1 MIRFKKYLSFILF
14 VVLLLTFAG
23 PVPSY
28 LYGADYCGNDVAVPP
43 FLVRAVDPNLLL
55 LIDNSGSM
63 IDMAYVKN
71 DSQCY
76 DDTYNHSTTYA
87 GYFER
92 NVLYAYNFS
101 GDYFEIYSAAAHW
114 TGKDHTGG
122 WYFNGYVW
130 MLLDST
136 PIPTAF
142 VAYGNFFNWVTASKF
157 DVQKE
162 ILTGGKYDSTH
173 NRLVMESRGCLDR
186 RYTKQVQVNDN
197 INGGTKYLT
206 LSVRPPREQRFDSW
220 ENLTAYSVGDIV
232 NDVGELYIAT
242 SAGTSSGTNTSD
254 DTGVSWSPYTLTRW
268 TNGAAYPAGSVVVDP
283 GKTNT
288 MDEGRLYI
296 TAAGGTASGTG
307 VDDDTGITDWVPY
320 NLTHVEIFPATAN
333 GFNNSACQ
341 DAIDELAKESPNQG
355 QLKQYI
361 DDCMGYSPGGS
372 STLEA
377 NSHAAFNH
385 GIHNCWYK
393 AKHGDWPNGSGSVE
407 STKTACADVF
417 SDLEP
422 WNITP
427 DDRGYLCYGLYAAD
441 PASQFGYVG
450 RCWNPGAGAV
460 LTCTGGY
467 FTSGPKAGTCK
478 KWEYVGGTSPG
489 WDAAGYSD
497 VDTCI
502 ETAMRDY
509 CGNMEIPE
517 VVDPSDQA
525 GETGEFWNLP
535 AVLVDSGVVAQ
546 IGEPL
551 GVLQGYISKSS
562 APSGLIQEF
571 SDDIRMGAMAFNFE
585 GSNSECSQP
594 DPFILYNCTDPSN
607 RDGGQIISDI
617 DKSSTHTTDLV
628 NAVNDIKATSWTPL
642 AEAYYNALGY
652 YSQNSALRL
661 DSNDFNIGSGYD
673 PITAYCQKNNVLIIT
688 EGASTADLN
697 GTVGSFIAVEGQND
711 LDAADSVNCGSLSG
725 SSYLDDLTYYAQNSS
740 SLYPTQL
747 NGEDKQ
753 NVKTHIVVA
762 GTLRST
768 GADECSPDVLLGAA
782 ATNGGTTLYNASDPA
797 QLETSLRDAFE
808 AIRAGAAAGS
818 AASVISASRGGE
830 GAVYQ
835 AIFWPTVEVS
845 GGDSVD
851 WIGEVH
857 ALFVDQYGNLS
868 EDTNGDRTMDAGDA
882 QVVIYY
888 DESTSMTKACNGE
901 LNTDG
906 TCNGTSKGLEDVHYM
921 WSASEWLAD
930 ISPTA
935 SDASTNILVNR
946 ISVGT
951 TTGYISN
958 VKKRY
963 IFTWNDL
970 DNDGIVDSSEIL
982 DFDTTND
989 WASLTVDASRGPV
1002 PLDFGLQ
1009 TTAEV
1014 NEVVKWVR
1022 GYDQAGQRSRGMPFD
1037 FDLDGTPTNVTWRL
1051 GDVVHSTPISV
1062 TRPSENF
1069 HFLYRDTSY
1078 AQFVSTYKHRRNVI
1092 YFGANDGMIHAV
1104 NGGFYNE
1111 TQNKFCLTA
1120 DCQSETSAPELGA
1133 ELWAYVPYNLLPHL
1147 TCLTDPLY
1155 EHKYFVDLHPR
1166 VFDVRIFDPTD
1177 GVHTG
1182 GWGTILVQGMR
1193 FGGAKVL
1200 PSTLDLDDSGS
1211 ADYPADTREFTSA
1224 YIILDITDPE
1234 GPPIL
1239 LGEITLTTGGTEVDL
1254 GYTTSSPTM
1263 VTMKNG
1269 ADVSDTSWYLIL
1281 GSGPT
1286 NVDGASTQDA
1296 KLSVLPLNWLV
1307 GTPKALRIPDAIPT
1321 VANDQGGTF
1330 TLTAN
1335 SFVSDL
1341 ISVDFELESNYK
1353 TDAVYFGTVSG
1364 TWGGWGGGLYRL
1376 VTRELDSGTGNQ
1388 LVTDPSD
1395 WSTLINPLNNPLY
1408 LIDAGR
1414 PVTGAASIGTDGT
1427 NYWIYFGT
1435 GRFLDSDD
1443 KIDSSSNAQEAYFGI
1458 KEPRNCNG
1466 FTWETVEKTGTLNT
1480 TPGSQGLLEVG
1491 DILVQE
1497 ATNAANAA
1505 LSCVDGTTNCLPT
1518 GITTFSGLE
1527 RYIVGTGCDDGTAPG
1542 DRSYSTGTDGW
1553 YKEFADD
1560 RERNLGQSTLLGG
1573 LLTFTTYQPF
1583 DDVCLAEGLSYLHGV
1598 YFRTG
1603 TAWYEAVFGDNA
1615 IDGNG
1620 NVKARLDLGRGLGT
1634 TPDLHVGK
1642 EEGSKAF
1649 VQTSTGTIVEIPQPN
1664 LPMKSVKTGSTSW
1677 MEID

>member
-1 MIRFKKYLSFILF
+1 M
-14 VVLLLTFAG
+14 
-23 PVPSY
+23 
-28 LYGADYCGNDVAVPP
+28 
-43 FLVRAVDPNLLL
+43 
-55 LIDNSGSM
+55 
-63 IDMAYVKN
+63 
-71 DSQCY
+71 
-76 DDTYNHSTTYA
+76 
-87 GYFER
+87 
-92 NVLYAYNFS
+92 
-101 GDYFEIYSAAAHW
+101 
-114 TGKDHTGG
+114 
-122 WYFNGYVW
+122 
-130 MLLDST
+130 
-136 PIPTAF
+136 
-142 VAYGNFFNWVTASKF
+142 
-157 DVQKE
+157 
-162 ILTGGKYDSTH
+162 
-173 NRLVMESRGCLDR
+173 
-186 RYTKQVQVNDN
+186 
-197 INGGTKYLT
+197 
-206 LSVRPPREQRFDSW
+206 
-220 ENLTAYSVGDIV
+220 
-232 NDVGELYIAT
+232 
-242 SAGTSSGTNTSD
+242 
-254 DTGVSWSPYTLTRW
+254 
-268 TNGAAYPAGSVVVDP
+268 DP
-283 GKTNT
+283 GKANT
-288 MDEGRLYI
+288 IDEGRLYL

-307 VDDDTGITDWVPY
+307 IDDDTGITDWVPY
-320 NLTHVEIFPATAN
+320 NLTHIEIFPATTT
-333 GFNNSACQ
+333 GFDHSACQ
-341 DAIDELAKESPNQG
+341 NAVDELGKDSPNQG
-355 QLKQYI
+355 QLQQYI
-361 DDCMGYSPGGS
+361 DDCMGYTVSGS
-372 STLEA
+372 STIEA
-377 NSHAAFNH
+377 NSNAAFNH
-385 GIHNCWYK
+385 GIHNCWYY
-393 AKHGDWPNGSGSVE
+393 AKHNDWPNGSGSVS
-407 STKTACADVF
+407 STKSACEDVF
-417 SDLEP
+417 SDIEP

-441 PASQFGYVG
+441 PANQLGYVG
-450 RCWNPGAGAV
+450 RCWNPGSGAV

-467 FTSGPKAGTCK
+467 FTSGPKTGECK

-489 WDAAGYSD
+489 WDAAGYAD

-525 GETGEFWNLP
+525 GETGEFWNIP
-535 AVLVDSGVVAQ
+535 AVLIDSGVVAQ

-551 GVLQGYISKSS
+551 AVLQGFISKSS

-585 GSNSECSQP
+585 GSSSECSQP

-661 DSNDFNIGSGYD
+661 DSNDFNIGAGYD

-688 EGASTADLN
+688 EGASTADLS
-697 GTVGSFIAVEGQND
+697 GTVGSFIAAEGQND

-725 SSYLDDLTYYAQNSS
+725 SSYLDDLTYYGHNSS

-753 NVKTHIVVA
+753 NVNTYVVVA

-768 GADECSPDVLLGAA
+768 GTDECSPDVLLGAA
-782 ATNGGTTLYNASDPA
+782 ATNGGTSLYNASDPA
-797 QLETSLRDAFE
+797 QLETALRDAFE

-835 AIFWPTVEVS
+835 AIFWPTVELS
-845 GGDSVD
+845 GGSSVN
-851 WIGEVH
+851 WLGEVH
-857 ALFVDQYGNLS
+857 SLFVDQYGNLY
-868 EDTNGDRTMDAGDA
+868 EDTNGDRTMDAGDV

-989 WASLTVDASRGPV
+989 WAALTVDASRGPV

-1014 NEVVKWVR
+1014 NEVVKWLR
-1022 GYDQAGQRSRGMPFD
+1022 GYDQAGQRSREMPFD
-1037 FDLDGTPTNVTWRL
+1037 FDLDGTPADVTWRL

-1062 TRPSENF
+1062 TRPSEGF
-1069 HFLYRDTSY
+1069 HFLYRDASY
-1078 AQFVSTYKHRRNVI
+1078 AQFVNAYKNRRNVI

-1111 TQNKFCLTA
+1111 TQKKFCLTA
-1120 DCQSETSAPELGA
+1120 DCQSETAGPELGA

-1147 TCLTDPLY
+1147 KCLTDPSY

-1193 FGGAKVL
+1193 FGGAKIL
-1200 PSTLDLDDSGS
+1200 PSTLDLDDNGS

-1224 YIILDITDPE
+1224 YIILDVTNPE
-1234 GPPIL
+1234 GPPTL
-1239 LGEITLTTGGTEVDL
+1239 MGEITLTTGGTEVDL
-1254 GYTTSSPTM
+1254 GYTTASPTM

-1286 NVDGASTQDA
+1286 NLDGTSTQDA
-1296 KLSVLPLNWLV
+1296 KLAVLPLSWLM
-1307 GTPKALRIPDAIPT
+1307 GTPKALRIPDALPT

-1341 ISVDFELESNYK
+1341 ISVDFELENNYK

-1376 VTRELDSGTGNQ
+1376 VTREMSSGTPPSQ
-1388 LVTDPSD
+1388 LVTEPSD
-1395 WSTLINPLNNPLY
+1395 WSTLISPLNNPLY

-1414 PVTGAASIGTDGT
+1414 PVTAAAAIGTDGT

-1435 GRFLDSDD
+1435 GRFLDADD
-1443 KIDSSSNAQEAYFGI
+1443 KTDSSSNAQETYFGI
-1458 KEPRNCNG
+1458 KEPRNCDG
-1466 FTWETVEKTGTLNT
+1466 FTWETVEKTGTFNT
-1480 TPGSQGLLEVG
+1480 TPGSQGLVEVG

-1505 LSCVDGTTNCLPT
+1505 LSCVDLTTNCLPT
-1518 GITTFSGLE
+1518 GITEFSGLE
-1527 RYIVGTGCDDGTAPG
+1527 SYIAGTGCDDGTAPAL
-1542 DRSYSTGTDGW
+1542 RTYSTGTDGW
-1553 YKEFADD
+1553 YKEFSDD
-1560 RERNLGQSTLLGG
+1560 RERNLGQGALLGG
-1573 LLTFTTYQPF
+1573 LLTFTTYKPY
-1583 DDVCLAEGLSYLHGV
+1583 DDVCLAEGLSFLHGV

-1603 TAWYEAVFGDNA
+1603 TAWYQSVFGDNA
-1615 IDGNG
+1615 VDGNG
-1620 NVKARLDLGRGLGT
+1620 NVTARLDLGRGLAT

-1677 MEID
+1677 MEKD

>member
-1 MIRFKKYLSFILF
+1 MVFII
-14 VVLLLTFAG
+14 LLLFSGSA
-23 PVPSY
+23 PPN
-28 LYGADYCGNDVAVPP
+28 LYAVDYCGSGAALPP
-43 FLVRAVDPNLLL
+43 FLAGGVDPNLLL

-63 IDMAYVKN
+63 IDMAYVED
-71 DSQCY
+71 DSQCF
-76 DDTYNHSTTYA
+76 DDTYNHSSTYA

-101 GDYFEIYSAAAHW
+101 GDYFENYSEAAHW
-114 TGKDHTGG
+114 TGKDSTGG
-122 WYFNGYVW
+122 WYYNDYVW
-130 MLLDST
+130 MRFDST
-136 PIPTAF
+136 PSPTAF
-142 VAYGNFFNWVTASKF
+142 VAFGNFFNWVMASKF

-162 ILTGGKYDSTH
+162 ILTGGKYDSAN

-186 RYTKQVQVNDN
+186 RYTKQVQVTDYV
-197 INGGTKYLT
+197 NGGTKYLT
-206 LSVRPPREQRFDSW
+206 LAVRPPREQQFDPW
-220 ENLTAYSVGDIV
+220 VNDTAYAVGDVV
-232 NDVGELYIAT
+232 NDAGELYIAT
-242 SAGTSSGTNTSD
+242 SADTSAGTSTSD
-254 DTGVSWSPYTLTRW
+254 DTGVSWVPYTLTRW
-268 TNGAAYPAGSVVVDP
+268 TSGATYPAGSIVVDP
-283 GKTNT
+283 GKANT
-288 MDEGRLYI
+288 IDEGRLYI
-296 TAAGGTASGTG
+296 TAAGGTAGGTG
-307 VDDDTGITDWVPY
+307 VDDNIGITDWVPY
-320 NLTHVEIFPATAN
+320 NLTHIEIFPVTTN
-333 GFNNSACQ
+333 GFDNSACQ
-341 DAIDELAKESPNQG
+341 SAVVELGKDSPNQG
-355 QLKQYI
+355 QLKVYI

-377 NSHAAFNH
+377 NSNAAFNH
-385 GIHNCWYK
+385 AIHNCWYK
-393 AKHGDWPNGSGSVE
+393 AKNGDWPNGGGSVT
-407 STKTACADVF
+407 STKSACEDVF
-417 SDLEP
+417 SDIEP

-427 DDRGYLCYGLYAAD
+427 DDRGYLCYGLYAPD
-441 PASQFGYVG
+441 PANQLGYVG

-467 FTSGPKAGTCK
+467 FTSGPKTGECK
-478 KWEYVGGTSPG
+478 KWEYVGGTLPG
-489 WDAAGYSD
+489 WDAAGYAD

-502 ETAMRDY
+502 ETAMQEY
-509 CGNMEIPE
+509 CGVMEIPE

-535 AVLVDSGVVAQ
+535 AVLIDSGVVAQ

-551 GVLQGYISKSS
+551 AVVQGNISKSS

-594 DPFILYNCTDPSN
+594 DPFILYNCSDPSN
-607 RDGGQIISDI
+607 RDGGEIISDI
-617 DKSSTHTTDLV
+617 DKSTSHTTNLV
-628 NAVNDIKATSWTPL
+628 DAVNDIKATSWTPL
-642 AEAYYNALGY
+642 AEAFYNALGY

-673 PITAYCQKNNVLIIT
+673 PITAYCQKNNILIIT

-697 GTVGSFIAVEGQND
+697 GTVGAFIAAEGQND
-711 LDAADSVNCGSLSG
+711 LDSEDSVDCGSLSG

-747 NGEDKQ
+747 DGEDKQ
-753 NVKTHIVVA
+753 NVKTHVVVA

-768 GADECSPDVLLGAA
+768 GTDECSPDVLLGAA
-782 ATNGGTTLYNASDPA
+782 ASNGGTTLYSASDPA
-797 QLETSLRDAFE
+797 QLETALRNAFE

-835 AIFWPTVEVS
+835 AIFWPAVELS
-845 GGDSVD
+845 GGSSVD

-857 ALFVDQYGNLS
+857 ALFVDEYANLY
-868 EDTNGDRTMDAGDA
+868 EDTNGDRTMDAGDTK
-882 QVVIYY
+882 VVIYY
-888 DESTSMTKACNGE
+888 DESAGTTKACNGE

-906 TCNGTSKGLEDVHYM
+906 TCNGTSKGLEDIHYM

-935 SDASTNILVNR
+935 SDANTNILVNR

-951 TTGYISN
+951 PTGFISN

-989 WASLTVDASRGPV
+989 WAALTVDASRGPV

-1022 GYDQAGQRSRGMPFD
+1022 GYDQAGQRSREMPFD
-1037 FDLDGTPTNVTWRL
+1037 FDLDGVPADVTWRL

-1062 TRPSENF
+1062 TRPSEGF
-1069 HFLYRDTSY
+1069 HFLYRDNSY
-1078 AQFVSTYKHRRNVI
+1078 AQFLNTYKNRRNVI

-1120 DCQSETSAPELGA
+1120 DCESETSGPELGA

-1147 TCLTDPLY
+1147 KCLTDPSY

-1166 VFDVRIFDPTD
+1166 VFDVRIFDSTD

-1200 PSTLDLDDSGS
+1200 PGTLDLDDNGS

-1224 YIILDITDPE
+1224 YFILDITDPE
-1234 GPPIL
+1234 GPPTL

-1254 GYTTSSPTM
+1254 GYTISSPTM

-1269 ADVSDTSWYLIL
+1269 ADASGTSWYLIL

-1286 NVDGASTQDA
+1286 NVDGTSTQNA
-1296 KLSVLPLNWLV
+1296 KLAVLPLNWLV
-1307 GTPKALRIPDAIPT
+1307 GTPKTLRIPDAIPT
-1321 VANDQGGTF
+1321 VGNDQGGTF

-1341 ISVDFELESNYK
+1341 ISVDFELEINYK
-1353 TDAVYFGTVSG
+1353 TDVVYFGTVSG
-1364 TWGGWGGGLYRL
+1364 DWSGSGGWGGGMYRL
-1376 VTRELDSGTGNQ
+1376 VTREMDSFTGNQ
-1388 LVTDPSD
+1388 LVTQPSD
-1395 WSTLINPLNNPLY
+1395 WATLISPTNPKL

-1414 PVTGAASIGTDGT
+1414 PVTTAASVGTDGT
-1427 NYWIYFGT
+1427 NYWVYFGT
-1435 GRFLDSDD
+1435 GRFFDPDD
-1443 KIDSSSNAQEAYFGI
+1443 KTDSSSNAQETYFGI
-1458 KEPRNCNG
+1458 KEPRNCDG
-1466 FTWETVEKTGTLNT
+1466 FTWETVEKTGTWNT

-1491 DILVQE
+1491 DILVHE

-1518 GITTFSGLE
+1518 GITTFSALE
-1527 RYIVGTGCDDGTAPG
+1527 SYIVGTGCDDGTAPAS
-1542 DRSYSTGTDGW
+1542 RTYSTGKDGW

-1560 RERNLGQSTLLGG
+1560 RERNLGQGALLGG
-1573 LLTFTTYQPF
+1573 LLTFTTYKPY
-1583 DDVCLAEGLSYLHGV
+1583 DDVCLAEGFSYLHGV

-1603 TAWYEAVFGDNA
+1603 TAWYQSVFGDNA
-1615 IDGNG
+1615 LDGNG
-1620 NVKARLDLGRGLGT
+1620 NVKARLDLGRGLAT

-1664 LPMKSVKTGSTSW
+1664 LPLKSVKTGSTSW
-1677 MEID
+1677 MEKD

>member
-1 MIRFKKYLSFILF
+1 M
-14 VVLLLTFAG
+14 
-23 PVPSY
+23 
-28 LYGADYCGNDVAVPP
+28 
-43 FLVRAVDPNLLL
+43 
-55 LIDNSGSM
+55 
-63 IDMAYVKN
+63 
-71 DSQCY
+71 
-76 DDTYNHSTTYA
+76 
-87 GYFER
+87 
-92 NVLYAYNFS
+92 
-101 GDYFEIYSAAAHW
+101 
-114 TGKDHTGG
+114 
-122 WYFNGYVW
+122 
-130 MLLDST
+130 
-136 PIPTAF
+136 
-142 VAYGNFFNWVTASKF
+142 
-157 DVQKE
+157 
-162 ILTGGKYDSTH
+162 
-173 NRLVMESRGCLDR
+173 
-186 RYTKQVQVNDN
+186 
-197 INGGTKYLT
+197 KYLT
-206 LSVRPPREQRFDSW
+206 LGVRPPRDQRFDPW
-220 ENLTAYSVGDIV
+220 ENATAYAVGDVV

-242 SAGTSSGTNTSD
+242 SAGTTNGTITSD
-254 DTGVSWSPYTLTRW
+254 DTGVSWSAYTLTRW
-268 TNGAAYPAGSVVVDP
+268 TNGATYPAGSIVADP
-283 GKTNT
+283 GKANT
-288 MDEGRLYI
+288 IDEGRLYL

-307 VDDDTGITDWVPY
+307 IDDDTGITDWVPY
-320 NLTHVEIFPATAN
+320 NLTHIEIFPATTT
-333 GFNNSACQ
+333 GFDHSACQ
-341 DAIDELAKESPNQG
+341 NAVDELGKDSPNQG
-355 QLKQYI
+355 QLQQYI
-361 DDCMGYSPGGS
+361 DDCMGYTVSGS
-372 STLEA
+372 STIEA
-377 NSHAAFNH
+377 NSNAAFNH
-385 GIHNCWYK
+385 GIHNCWYY
-393 AKHGDWPNGSGSVE
+393 AKHTEWPNGSGSVN
-407 STKTACADVF
+407 STKSACEDVF
-417 SDLEP
+417 SDIEP

-427 DDRGYLCYGLYAAD
+427 DDRGYLCYGLYAAV
-441 PASQFGYVG
+441 PANQLGYVG
-450 RCWNPGAGAV
+450 RCWNPGAGAI

-467 FTSGPKAGTCK
+467 FTSGPKTGECK
-478 KWEYVGGTSPG
+478 KWEYVGGTLPG
-489 WDAAGYSD
+489 WDAAGYAD

-502 ETAMRDY
+502 EEAMKDY
-509 CGNMEIPE
+509 CGDMEIPE

-525 GETGEFWNLP
+525 GETGEFWNIP
-535 AVLVDSGVVAQ
+535 AVLIDSGVVAQ

-551 GVLQGYISKSS
+551 AVLQGYISKSS
-562 APSGLIQEF
+562 VPSGLIQEF

-594 DPFILYNCTDPSN
+594 DPFILYNCADPSN

-617 DKSSTHTTDLV
+617 DKSSSHTTDLV

-642 AEAYYNALGY
+642 AEAFYNALGY

-697 GTVGSFIAVEGQND
+697 GTVGSFIAAEGQND

-725 SSYLDDLTYYAQNSS
+725 SSYLDDLTYYGHNSS

-753 NVKTHIVVA
+753 NVNTHIVVA

-768 GADECSPDVLLGAA
+768 GTDECSPDVLLGAA
-782 ATNGGTTLYNASDPA
+782 ATNGGTALYNASDPA
-797 QLETSLRDAFE
+797 QLETALRDAFE

-835 AIFWPTVEVS
+835 AIFWPTVELS
-845 GGDSVD
+845 GGSSVN
-851 WIGEVH
+851 WLGEVH
-857 ALFVDQYGNLS
+857 SLFVDEFGSLY

-882 QVVIYY
+882 KVVIYY

-989 WASLTVDASRGPV
+989 WAAMTVDASRGPV

-1014 NEVVKWVR
+1014 NEVVKWLR
-1022 GYDQAGQRSRGMPFD
+1022 GYDQAGQRSREMPFD
-1037 FDLDGTPTNVTWRL
+1037 FDLDGTPTDVTWRL

-1062 TRPSENF
+1062 TRPSEGF
-1069 HFLYRDTSY
+1069 HFLYRDASY
-1078 AQFVSTYKHRRNVI
+1078 AQFVNAYKNRRNVI

-1120 DCQSETSAPELGA
+1120 DCQSETAGPELGA

-1147 TCLTDPLY
+1147 KCLTDPSY

-1193 FGGAKVL
+1193 FGGAKIL
-1200 PSTLDLDDSGS
+1200 PSTLDLDDNGS

-1234 GPPIL
+1234 GPPTL

-1254 GYTTSSPTM
+1254 GYTTASPTM

-1269 ADVSDTSWYLIL
+1269 ANVGDTSWYLIL

-1286 NVDGASTQDA
+1286 NLDGTSTQEA
-1296 KLSVLPLNWLV
+1296 KLAVLPLSWLM

-1341 ISVDFELESNYK
+1341 ISVDFELQSNYK

-1364 TWGGWGGGLYRL
+1364 TWGAWGGGLYRL
-1376 VTRELDSGTGNQ
+1376 VTREMDSGTGNQ
-1388 LVTDPSD
+1388 LVAEPSD
-1395 WSTLINPLNNPLY
+1395 WSTLISPLNNPLY

-1414 PVTGAASIGTDGT
+1414 PVTAAAAIGTDGI

-1435 GRFLDSDD
+1435 GRFLDAGD
-1443 KIDSSSNAQEAYFGI
+1443 KTDSSSNAQETYFGI
-1458 KEPRNCNG
+1458 KEPRNCDG
-1466 FTWETVEKTGTLNT
+1466 FTWETVEKTGTFNT
-1480 TPGSQGLLEVG
+1480 TPGSQGLLEVS

-1497 ATNAANAA
+1497 ATTAANSA
-1505 LSCVDGTTNCLPT
+1505 LSCVDLTTNCLPT
-1518 GITTFSGLE
+1518 GVTKFSGLE
-1527 RYIVGTGCDDGTAPG
+1527 SYIAGTGCDDGTAPAV
-1542 DRSYSTGTDGW
+1542 RTYSTGTDGW
-1553 YKEFADD
+1553 YKEFSDD
-1560 RERNLGQSTLLGG
+1560 RERNLGQGALLGG
-1573 LLTFTTYQPF
+1573 LLTFTTYKPY

-1603 TAWYEAVFGDNA
+1603 TAWYQSVFGDNA
-1615 IDGNG
+1615 VDGNG
-1620 NVKARLDLGRGLGT
+1620 NVTARLDLGRGLAT

-1677 MEID
+1677 MEKD